1 MFSLSKYEQKKNK
14 KKTRKRHDWRATKRI
29 SFCRDR
35 HTCSCFVVFVSPLL
49 LLVHPMAQWPL
60 CVVGRVWRV
69 CHRKWCSAIREL
81 MHTMFF
87 LYFFFCFFSPV
98 QLSIRRLFRL
108 RRQPMFRILL
118 LYFLCMICAFRANAS
133 SSSSVN
139 CSDKTGIMHGCTQ
152 QCITTT
158 WNSIPH

>member
-1 MFSLSKYEQKKNK
+1 MFSLSKYEQKKKNK

-69 CHRKWCSAIREL
+69 SSE
-81 MHTMFF
+81 MMFSHSGIDAYDVFSLF
-87 LYFFFCFFSPV
+87 LLLFFFRLYNYRFGDSSDCVVSQCFAFYYYIFCAWFVHSGPTPAAAAVSIAQIKPV
-98 QLSIRRLFRL
+98 
-108 RRQPMFRILL
+108 
-118 LYFLCMICAFRANAS
+118 
-133 SSSSVN
+133 
-139 CSDKTGIMHGCTQ
+139 
-152 QCITTT
+152 
-158 WNSIPH
+158 